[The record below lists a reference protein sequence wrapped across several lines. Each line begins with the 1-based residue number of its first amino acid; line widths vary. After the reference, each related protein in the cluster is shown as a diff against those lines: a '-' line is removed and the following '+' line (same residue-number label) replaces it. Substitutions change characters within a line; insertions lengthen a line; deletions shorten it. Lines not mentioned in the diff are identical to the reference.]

1 MTQKLINEDSP
12 EINNGINLGPRLV
25 RDVQRRIH
33 EIEARW
39 PAARTRQDWHELGRL
54 RQLLQL
60 LRTGG
65 RAND

>member
-1 MTQKLINEDSP
+1 MTVKLINEDHP
-12 EINNGINLGPRLV
+12 EINNSVNLGPRLV
-25 RDVQRRIH
+25 RDVQRRIR

-39 PAARTRQDWHELGRL
+39 PAARTSSDWHELGRL